1 RFFFSS
7 RRRHTR
13 SKRDWSSDVCSSDL
27 APDVQT
33 TLLLCAKV
41 EVFIFGGGDGDASVF
56 HFLDHGVD
64 IIQFCLD
71 ASLVRSMQLQCRNT
85 FDGSQVGPAL
95 RSAGDGNVV

>member
-1 RFFFSS
+1 NAVDGLFLNQSLGKIRANFLA
-7 RRRHTR
+7 HGHH
-13 SKRDWSSDVCSSDL
+13 

-85 FDGSQVGPAL
+85 LDGSQVGPAL